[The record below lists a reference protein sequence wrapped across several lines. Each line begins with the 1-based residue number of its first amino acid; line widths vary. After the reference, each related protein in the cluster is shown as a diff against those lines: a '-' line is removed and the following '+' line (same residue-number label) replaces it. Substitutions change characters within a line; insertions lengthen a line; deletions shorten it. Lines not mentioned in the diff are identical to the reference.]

1 MMNKKQFLSK
11 LDSSLKMKRI
21 PSSERQDILQDFNEH
36 FTIGIE
42 EGRTEEQIA
51 TLLGSPKQIAKEMA
65 ASYHLE
71 KVEGTA
77 TIGNITRAVWAI
89 IELGFFN
96 LVIVLVP
103 FIALAAVI
111 VAGWI
116 VGIAFVAS
124 PLIILASSVIY
135 PDSFELFNLF
145 ISMVTCGLGF
155 FIVIGMYFATR
166 KLIQVFVRYLRFNV
180 KFVKGGLNY
189 E

>member
-1 MMNKKQFLSK
+1 MNKKQFLSK
-11 LDSSLKMKRI
+11 LDSSLKKL
-21 PSSERQDILQDFNEH
+21 PSSERQDILQDFEEH
-36 FTIGIE
+36 FAIGME
-42 EGRTEEQIA
+42 EGKTEEQISA
-51 TLLGSPKQIAKEMA
+51 LLGSPQQIAKDMV

-71 KVEGTA
+71 RVEGTA
-77 TIGNITRAVWAI
+77 TIGNMMRAVAAI

-96 LVIVLVP
+96 LVIVLGP

-111 VAGWI
+111 IAGWALS
-116 VGIAFVAS
+116 IALIAS
-124 PLIILASSVIY
+124 PLIILASFVIY

-166 KLIQVFVRYLRFNV
+166 KLTRVFVRYLRFNV
-180 KFVKGGLNY
+180 KLVKGGLKY